1 MRRRERKA
9 FHVRGGWV
17 VVEEDEAGGR
27 VVVVVLV
34 VVEGIVEGSGCEVVA
49 AKGEE
54 DVERRRIDWC
64 WNGLIGPEDLGI
76 AI

>member
-17 VVEEDEAGGR
+17 VVGE
-27 VVVVVLV
+27 V
-34 VVEGIVEGSGCEVVA
+34 VVEEEGVVEGSGCEVVA
-49 AKGEE
+49 AEGEG

-64 WNGLIGPEDLGI
+64 WNGLIGLEDLGI
-76 AI
+76 AV

>member
-17 VVEEDEAGGR
+17 VVGEDEAGR
-27 VVVVVLV
+27 VVVV
-34 VVEGIVEGSGCEVVA
+34 EGVVEGSGCEVVA
-49 AKGEE
+49 AEGEG

-64 WNGLIGPEDLGI
+64 WNGLIGLEDIGI
-76 AI
+76 AV